1 MNTTQYFL
9 IAALT
14 GGLLA
19 SGQGLAAGSTR
30 LSVSIDDRTPT
41 VKEVEEALFPSS
53 VQALKKEC
61 AQMEKAGMR
70 CQSVIPK
77 SSLQSVLV
85 TFERG
90 SSVLTDNAKEFLK
103 IVGSALQSRSTAWS
117 ALQIEGHSDVTG
129 SREVNERLSKERA
142 DAAKAYLEAN
152 FGLKNIATIGR
163 ASDDLKDPSNPA
175 SAVNRRVEFVPE
187 W

>member
-1 MNTTQYFL
+1 MKTTQNFL
-9 IAALT
+9 MAALI

-19 SGQGLAAGSTR
+19 SGQAMAAGSTR

-41 VKEVEEALFPSS
+41 VQEVEEALFPSS

-61 AQMEKAGMR
+61 AQMEKAGLR

-90 SSVLTDNAKEFLK
+90 SSVLSNDAKEFLK
-103 IVGSALQSRSTAWS
+103 VVGSALQRRSTSWS
-117 ALQIEGHSDVTG
+117 ALQIEGHSDATG
-129 SREVNERLSKERA
+129 TREINERLSQERA
-142 DAAKAYLEAN
+142 DAAKTYLEAN

-163 ASDDLKDPSNPA
+163 ANEDLKDPSNPE

>member
-1 MNTTQYFL
+1 MNTTRYLL

-14 GGLLA
+14 SGLLA
-19 SGQGLAAGSTR
+19 SSSGMAAGSARQT
-30 LSVSIDDRTPT
+30 VSIDNRIPT
-41 VKEVEEALFPSS
+41 AQEVEEALFP
-53 VQALKKEC
+53 QGILALKKEC
-61 AQMEKAGMR
+61 AQLEKAGMR

-90 SSVLTDNAKEFLK
+90 SAVLSNDAKEFLK
-103 IVGSALQSRSTAWS
+103 VVGSALQHRANSWS
-117 ALQIEGHSDVTG
+117 SLQIEGHSDVTG
-129 SREVNERLSKERA
+129 TNEVNLRLSQARA
-142 DAAKAYLEAN
+142 DAAKSYLESN
-152 FGLKNIATIGR
+152 FGLKHIVTVGR
-163 ASDDLKDPSNPA
+163 ASEDLKDPSNPE